1 MWGFSFVAIEI
12 ALREATPQQLVSLRF
27 LPTIL
32 IFGPVIVVKLIR
44 DKKRIAWKDL
54 GYLTFTGFFAVIV
67 YNFSLNT
74 GQTYLPASLAS
85 IVIALN
91 PASIAIIAS
100 YWLKEKSSK
109 ATWLG
114 LVIGLTGI
122 LVVILGRNGT
132 PEIQL
137 RNLIGV
143 GITLFAPIS
152 WGIFTTGMRLESP
165 KYGALFATTVA
176 ITIGSIPLLFTI
188 NRDLINVVSNA
199 SSELIISS
207 LFLTLGCTVYGFVA
221 WSIVLKRIE
230 AAKVGALIYFVPIV
244 ATTGSIWLLK
254 EKIDLP
260 LILGGIVVLLGVS
273 IATGRIRLPKKRI
286 PSELQKEKI
295 LK

>member
-27 LPTIL
+27 LPTIP
-32 IFGPVIVVKLIR
+32 IFGPIILVKLIR
-44 DKKRIAWKDL
+44 DKKRIALKDL
-54 GYLTFTGFFAVIV
+54 GWLTFTGFFAVIV

-91 PASIAIIAS
+91 PASIAIVS
-100 YWLKEKSSK
+100 SMWLKEKASK
-109 ATWLG
+109 ATWAG
-114 LVIGLTGI
+114 LAIGLAGI

-143 GITLFAPIS
+143 AITLGAPLS

-176 ITIGSIPLLFTI
+176 TTIGSIPLLFTI
-188 NRDLINVVSNA
+188 NNDLIRVVSNA
-199 SSELIISS
+199 STELVLSS

-221 WSIVLKRIE
+221 WSIVLKRVA
-230 AAKVGALIYFVPIV
+230 AAKVGSLIYFVPIV
-244 ATTGSIWLLK
+244 ATSGSIWLLK
-254 EKIDLP
+254 ERIDLP

-273 IATGRIRLPKKRI
+273 IATGRLRFQNKRVTA
-286 PSELQKEKI
+286 ELQKEKVI
-295 LK
+295 K